1 MRVYFWQ
8 FIAVA
13 EKKAALGSCER
24 GRIRER
30 YHDICFSDLVSQPQ
44 DRSTSAERQ
53 HDVRQVLV
61 GNCIF
66 YSYLLE
72 RYLNRDIRP
81 AAETTVNTTYNQPT
95 YVEISTSIICKTD
108 IKIQI

>member
-8 FIAVA
+8 FIAAA
-13 EKKAALGSCER
+13 EKKAALDSCER

-30 YHDICFSDLVSQPQ
+30 DHDICFSDLVSQPQ

-53 HDVRQVLV
+53 YDVRQVLV